1 MRDLY
6 QKILLDHYKNPRN
19 SRRPHRVTHSCE
31 GYNPLCG
38 DRIIVY
44 LTVEGGIV
52 ADAAFEASACAVC
65 TASASVM
72 TEVVKGEPTDRL
84 QAVFDTFRAIVRG
97 ETISA
102 AAAAPGDLAAFS
114 GVSDYPVRVSCA
126 LLPWRTMLSA
136 LEGGD
141 EAVTTE

>member
-1 MRDLY
+1 MSDVRDLY

-102 AAAAPGDLAAFS
+102 AAAAPGDLAQLRVERRRNS
-114 GVSDYPVRVSCA
+114 KHEPPGECGHVRIV
-126 LLPWRTMLSA
+126 L
-136 LEGGD
+136 
-141 EAVTTE
+141 